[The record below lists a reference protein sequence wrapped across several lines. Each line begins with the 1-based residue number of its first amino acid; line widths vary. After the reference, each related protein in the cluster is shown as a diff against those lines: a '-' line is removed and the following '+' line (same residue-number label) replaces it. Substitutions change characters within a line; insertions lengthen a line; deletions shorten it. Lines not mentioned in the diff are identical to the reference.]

1 MKNELK
7 VFEDTN
13 IRSVYDEEKEK
24 WFFSVV
30 DIIAVL
36 TDAFKELIFPFIGM
50 STRKSHFSLTIREIP
65 SPSEPITKTV
75 GISYFI
81 SQ

>member
-36 TDAFKELIFPFIGM
+36 TESPEPRKYWSVLNEN
-50 STRKSHFSLTIREIP
+50 TRNKRPE
-65 SPSEPITKTV
+65 
-75 GISYFI
+75 
-81 SQ
+81 SQYAWHQRAGALRQ